1 VGKEVV
7 VADPTE
13 ESRNFQFELA
23 TGVVLFKLGIRSER
37 QSGLDYW
44 EKHCTSSEGSSN
56 NN

>member
-23 TGVVLFKLGIRSER
+23 TGVALVKLGLRNEL

-56 NN
+56 SN